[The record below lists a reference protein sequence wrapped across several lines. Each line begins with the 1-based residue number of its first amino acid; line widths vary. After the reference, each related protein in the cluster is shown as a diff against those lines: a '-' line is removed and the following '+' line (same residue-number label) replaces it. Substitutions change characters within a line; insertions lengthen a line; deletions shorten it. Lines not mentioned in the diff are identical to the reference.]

1 VVACVHA
8 GPRPVALLSAW
19 KPEATGGG
27 SSDAVAALLGA
38 SIVLLTIGGR
48 WEGRESPAQMY
59 AVFFAAYLTTLDR
72 AGLVPSIIVG
82 KRFDHRV
89 LRGPPR
95 RPPRCPVPGLPGRRS
110 LLAC

>member
-48 WEGRESPAQMY
+48 REGRESPAQMY

-82 KRFDHRV
+82 NASIIAFFV
-89 LRGPPR
+89 AR
-95 RPPRCPVPGLPGRRS
+95 RADRPAALSR
-110 LLAC
+110 ACLVVVFVAGV